1 MDATKIS
8 YVELAGYDPPK
19 KTDPSTLNAQALTPG
34 GTGTTEAT
42 APTTNGAA
50 NGGAAPAEHK
60 EEEEGTEQEAGPDSE
75 PAVGAVGAAVLAAT
89 QSPQEERAAEGH
101 ASGRGP
107 WLLPEHDVLVALGHE
122 DLLAMADG
130 QPRRIELLRL
140 RGVTQ
145 SSEVEFPV
153 GLSAKQKRLYLRDQ
167 MKKALDAGDVRR
179 CKLITELQE
188 KLDDRHDRRLSRDGA
203 LRKADRENPYDRHL
217 LEVYAEADIP
227 WVVHKFCKAV
237 RWDASA
243 LGLVGGVAF
252 ILEHAARSV
261 GESVSPAVLR
271 AQGMAWKIKER
282 FHGLGKEWVT
292 DGNQIMRLDAAARDS
307 RVPEDKWLRR
317 HPLPGPDAWEDEFE
331 GDWQSWLAKSG
342 TKSGE

>member
-101 ASGRGP
+101 ASGESGTKKEKP
-107 WLLPEHDVLVALGHE
+107 
-122 DLLAMADG
+122 
-130 QPRRIELLRL
+130 
-140 RGVTQ
+140 
-145 SSEVEFPV
+145 SEVEFPV

-271 AQGMAWKIKER
+271 AQTQGMAWKIKER